1 LLFIILGISA
11 VGFWGALNL
20 SIEEWQEAGACPC
33 IGIPACY
40 LVAIGYFLIL
50 SSCINH
56 NKALFRKLFY
66 AGISIV
72 LGLAAMG
79 SFMQVTGLGE
89 CPQNKTGFPMCYIS
103 LMMSTT
109 ILVAFFVGRR
119 KAMRLAK

>member
-1 LLFIILGISA
+1 M
-11 VGFWGALNL
+11 GFWGATKL
-20 SIEEWQEAGACPC
+20 SIAEWGVAGSCPC

-40 LVAIGYFLIL
+40 LVMIGYFLIL

-56 NKALFRKLFY
+56 NKAPFRKLFY

-89 CPQNKTGFPMCYIS
+89 CPQNESGFPMCYIS

-119 KAMRLAK
+119 KAMRLTK

>member
-1 LLFIILGISA
+1 MMGL
-11 VGFWGALNL
+11 WGATKL
-20 SIEEWQEAGACPC
+20 SIAEWGVAGSCPS

-50 SSCINH
+50 LSCINH
-56 NKALFRKLFY
+56 NQSLFRILFY

-89 CPQNKTGFPMCYIS
+89 CPQTETGFPMCYIS
-103 LMMSTT
+103 LMMSMTV
-109 ILVAFFVGRR
+109 LVAFLIKKRI
-119 KAMRLAK
+119 AMRIVK

>member
-1 LLFIILGISA
+1 M

-20 SIEEWQEAGACPC
+20 SIEEWKEAGACPC

-79 SFMQVTGLGE
+79 SIMQVTGLGE
-89 CPQNKTGFPMCYIS
+89 CPQTETGFPTCYIS
-103 LMMSTT
+103 LMMSMTV
-109 ILVAFFVGRR
+109 LAAFLIKKRI
-119 KAMRLAK
+119 AMRLVK